1 MSEALV
7 ATAQDQAFWAW
18 DEAEQD
24 NTWLTRVVFKQWGF
38 ADRFIVTAG
47 QWIPF

>member
-18 DEAEQD
+18 DEALEQ
-24 NTWLTRVVFKQWGF
+24 NTWFTETRFKQWGF
-38 ADRFIVTAG
+38 AERFMVTAG